1 MPKFN
6 SPETKKQLT
15 EFASGITPDCGI
27 PEINFNAD
35 GIARHIENFLVN
47 SDDIERIKQHPARFV
62 ILIPHDFVKG
72 SFMCPWKLLV
82 NASFEQLC
90 DSFVL

>member
-1 MPKFN
+1 MEYQK
-6 SPETKKQLT
+6 STSMQMAL
-15 EFASGITPDCGI
+15 PDI
-27 PEINFNAD
+27 FRISS
-35 GIARHIENFLVN
+35 VN
-47 SDDIERIKQHPARFV
+47 SDDTERIKQHPARFV

-82 NASFEQLC
+82 NTSFEQLS